1 MNTIGTPKTCS
12 SSVFPFKD
20 HILYGI
26 SALTTPGYSKV
37 ITSPIRMYSKT
48 PINCFYY
55 VTREQEIPSKFIVD
69 GKVIPE
75 VAILQVLRDNDSIQ
89 AIFETIEYFE
99 STGDYKFVE
108 RADKLNKELKIVEE
122 SEWEWFK
129 TLL

>member
-26 SALTTPGYSKV
+26 SALTTPGYTRV
-37 ITSPIRMYSKT
+37 ITSPIRMYSET
-48 PINCFYY
+48 PIDCFYY
-55 VTREQEIPSKFIVD
+55 VTRKKDIPDKFIID

-75 VAILQVLRDNDSIQ
+75 IAILQVLRDNDSIQ

-99 STGDYKFVE
+99 NIGDYKLVE